1 MRSGVESSPERQADG
16 VERVH
21 VWAVLLVQA
30 EAYELQRGA
39 LLAQHEVAVCA
50 GGRRGELEHRRE
62 VVGQL
67 VDLPRNCVGMSERD
81 PHGYYYEKQDA
92 EEQDQ
97 DRAGAAR
104 RGARGSRVGDR
115 ARRGPPRPCRRSWS
129 MRLSTAL
136 LAAGGSVQALGVPSD
151 RRISNEVIDELLA
164 GASTEEE
171 IAGPGG
177 LLAELTKRL
186 VERAMEVEL
195 TDHVGY
201 EPHLEPPGGAE
212 NTRNGTTP
220 KTLITEHGKVPI
232 DAPRDRDGSFEPK
245 IVRKRQRRFVGFD
258 EKILALY
265 SRGLSTR
272 DIEAH
277 LEEIYGVKVGRDLIS
292 RVTDAVM
299 DDVREWGKRPL
310 EDIYPIVFL
319 DCMVLKIREG
329 GTVQRR
335 ALYLA
340 LGVTL
345 DGDRDVLGMW
355 FQETEGAKFWMQ
367 VLTDLKQRGVRDILI
382 ACVDGLTGF
391 PEAIE
396 AIFPKTTVQ
405 TCIVHL
411 IRNSL
416 KYVPRREREQVARDL
431 KPIYTAKDADQAH
444 AELEAFDEK
453 WGARFPVITQAWLNA
468 WEHVIPFLAFPD
480 EVRRVIYTTNAI
492 EALNRQLRKAIKT
505 KGSFPNED
513 AARKLVY
520 LALQNAVPQWTRTRN
535 WTTALLAFKIH
546 FGDRVPD
553 TAN

>member
-1 MRSGVESSPERQADG
+1 MPITTQDHMELQELVFPAVGERREPVGRPERTGGGAPV
-16 VERVH
+16 VEAPALSRELVDE
-21 VWAVLLVQA
+21 AVD
-30 EAYELQRGA
+30 RGA
-39 LLAQHEVAVCA
+39 
-50 GGRRGELEHRRE
+50 GRRRVR
-62 VVGQL
+62 QAI
-67 VDLPRNCVGMSERD
+67 GM
-81 PHGYYYEKQDA
+81 A
-92 EEQDQ
+92 
-97 DRAGAAR
+97 
-104 RGARGSRVGDR
+104 
-115 ARRGPPRPCRRSWS
+115 
-129 MRLSTAL
+129 
-136 LAAGGSVQALGVPSD
+136 SD
-151 RRISNEVIDELLA
+151 RRISDEVIDELLA
-164 GASTEEE
+164 GANSEEE

-177 LLAELTKRL
+177 LLAQLTRRL

-195 TDHVGY
+195 TEHVGY
-201 EPHLEPPGGAE
+201 EPHCEPSGGAP
-212 NTRNGTTP
+212 NQRNGATP
-220 KTLITEHGKVPI
+220 KTLICEHGKVQI

-245 IVRKRQRRFVGFD
+245 IVKKRQRRFVGFD

-272 DIEAH
+272 DISAH
-277 LEEIYGVKVGRDLIS
+277 LQEIYGVNVGRDLIS

-299 DDVREWGKRPL
+299 DDVRDWAKRPL
-310 EDIYPIVFL
+310 EDIYPVVFL

-367 VLTDLKQRGVRDILI
+367 VLNDLKQRGVRDILI

-391 PEAIE
+391 PDAIE

-411 IRNSL
+411 IRASL

-431 KPIYTAKDADQAH
+431 KPIYTAKDADQAQ

-453 WGARFPVITQAWLNA
+453 WGQRFPVITQTWLNA
-468 WEHVIPFLAFPD
+468 WEHVTPFLAFPE

-505 KGSFPNED
+505 KGSFPTED

-520 LALQNAVPQWTRTRN
+520 LALQNAVPQWTKTRN
-535 WTTALLAFKIH
+535 WTAALLAFKIH
-546 FGDRVPD
+546 FGERVPD